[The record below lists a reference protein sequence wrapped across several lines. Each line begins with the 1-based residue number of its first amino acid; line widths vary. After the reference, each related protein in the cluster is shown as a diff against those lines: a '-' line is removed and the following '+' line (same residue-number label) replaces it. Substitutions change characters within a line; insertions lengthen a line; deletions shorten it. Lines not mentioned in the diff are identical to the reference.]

1 MAFECV
7 DSTLRPLRPLR
18 ENFFVSASESGLPRR
33 QIKNKCLI
41 SVSSAINKQ
50 MTDVSDM
57 ELVQAYLQRGSEE
70 AFATLVRRHIE
81 LVYSAALRQTGIA
94 AQAEEITQVVF
105 ILFARKAASLRAY
118 TALEGWFY
126 ETTRLT
132 ALSFLRG
139 ERRRQFREQEAY
151 MQSTLQDSV
160 DNSTWN
166 QMAPLLDEAMFR
178 LRKKDRDA
186 VVLRFFMGK
195 NIREVAAALDVTE
208 AAAQRRVR
216 RAVEKLRTI
225 FAKNGVPMSAALIAN
240 SVQAAPAGLEKTVSV
255 VAFTKGVAASGST
268 LTLVKGASKIM
279 AWTKAKTAAV
289 IGAGVLLAAGT
300 ATVIVKQAIPPTAAA
315 MYEAVFE
322 HPTSLG
328 MNLLESA
335 PSTLI
340 FRPTQFPK
348 KIGRGFWAPS
358 GKSVAV
364 NFPLETLFSGAYGFR
379 PEYVVYPDDFNFGN
393 TNYDIL
399 ITLPSHQNEALQ
411 EAFKER
417 FGLTAHAETRETDV
431 LLLKVADPA
440 KLQLYK
446 TKGGEYNNY
455 VNVTE
460 SGHTEKIICRNAGLG
475 VVADYV
481 NVGEPVLDRSGTEGR
496 YDFKFQWTDPKWLAT
511 DAGLW
516 TSQDI
521 WDAQLNR
528 VGLELVSTNMPIKML
543 VVEKAP

>member
-1 MAFECV
+1 
-7 DSTLRPLRPLR
+7 
-18 ENFFVSASESGLPRR
+18 
-33 QIKNKCLI
+33 
-41 SVSSAINKQ
+41 
-50 MTDVSDM
+50 MTDVNTSMSDV
-57 ELVQAYLQRGSEE
+57 ELVRAYLQRGSEE
-70 AFATLVRRHIE
+70 AFATLVGRHVN
-81 LVYSAALRQTGIA
+81 LVYSAALRHTGIA

-105 ILFARKAASLRAY
+105 IIFARKAASLRAY

-139 ERRRQFREQEAY
+139 ERRRQFREQEACY
-151 MQSTLQDSV
+151 MQSTLQDSP

-166 QMAPLLDEAMFR
+166 RMAPLLDAAMFR

-186 VVLRFFMGK
+186 VVLRFFKGK

-208 AAAQRRVR
+208 AAAQRRVL
-216 RAVEKLRTI
+216 RALEKLRKI
-225 FAKNGVPMSAALIAN
+225 FAKSGVTMSAALIAN
-240 SVQAAPAGLEKTVSV
+240 SVQAAPVDLAKTISV
-255 VAFTKGVAASGST
+255 VAFTKGAAASGST

-289 IGAGVLLAAGT
+289 FGVGILLAAGT
-300 ATVIVKQAIPPTAAA
+300 TTAIVKKAIPPTPAS

-328 MNLLESA
+328 LNLLETA

-379 PEYVVYPDDFNFGN
+379 PEYVVYPDDFKFGN
-393 TNYDIL
+393 TNYDVL
-399 ITLPSHQNEALQ
+399 ITLTRGQNEALQ

-417 FGLTAHAETRETDV
+417 FGLTAHAETRETEV
-431 LLLKVADPA
+431 LLLEVADPA
-440 KLQLYK
+440 KLQSYK

-460 SGHTEKIICRNAGLG
+460 SGHTEKIVCRNAGLG
-475 VVADYV
+475 VIADYV
-481 NVGEPVLDRSGTEGR
+481 NVGEPVLDGTGSNGR
-496 YDFKFQWTDPKWLAT
+496 YDFNFRWTDPNWLAT
-511 DAGLW
+511 DSGLW
-516 TSQDI
+516 TSQGI
-521 WDAQLNR
+521 WDAQLNE

-543 VVEKAP
+543 VAEKAP